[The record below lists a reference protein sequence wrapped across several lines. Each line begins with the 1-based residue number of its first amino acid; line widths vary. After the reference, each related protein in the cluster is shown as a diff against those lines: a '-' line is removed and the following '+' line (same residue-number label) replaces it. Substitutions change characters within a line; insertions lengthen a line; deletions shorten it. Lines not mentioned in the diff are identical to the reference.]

1 MKWTKKCPKCAAN
14 DVIHI
19 PAGPSQGRIPM
30 GWTNIFLSRY
40 ICGQCGFSEEWL
52 EATTEEIERL
62 RERSR

>member
-1 MKWTKKCPKCAAN
+1 
-14 DVIHI
+14 
-19 PAGPSQGRIPM
+19 M